1 MPFILLPTS
10 LIRLVFIRVFLL
22 IEYTALTKSL
32 KVEESLVLD
41 LKILRYQNTYKI
53 EKLKKIKADYD
64 QEMATTLQNL
74 KELSESKDVLQREL
88 EELKVAARAM
98 VDIVEIPEENA
109 DKPLTLAGKLQKVP
123 ECFLQYVSTT
133 TRQYVGHVLGLGK
146 SYWPHKPLNPLGECN
161 TLM

>member
-1 MPFILLPTS
+1 M
-10 LIRLVFIRVFLL
+10 IRLVFIRVFLL

-123 ECFLQYVSTT
+123 ECSLQYVSTT